1 MTDDSHSM
9 SRQKVP
15 ILKMD
20 LKTYSMIDNDEIL
33 IDGDTRISQL
43 LKGFNTAFP
52 FLRLEIYRKGDKM
65 SIDHR
70 DFRLFELGNLKNPQ
84 SFGISGELNVKEIE
98 ALFKSKLGLDIA
110 IFRKM
115 GNSEV
120 ETTFTSQWTLNHQN
134 HKGQEIHQA
143 I

>member
-1 MTDDSHSM
+1 MPDDCHNISEK
-9 SRQKVP
+9 KVS
-15 ILKMD
+15 ILDMD
-20 LKTYSMIDNDEIL
+20 LKIYSMIDNDEIL
-33 IDGDTRISQL
+33 IDSETRISQL

-70 DFRLFELGNLKNPQ
+70 DFRLFELGNLKSPQ
-84 SFGISGELNVKEIE
+84 SFSISGELKVKEME
-98 ALFKSKLGLDIA
+98 ALFKSKLGLDVA

-115 GNSEV
+115 GSSEV

-134 HKGQEIHQA
+134 HKGQEIHQT